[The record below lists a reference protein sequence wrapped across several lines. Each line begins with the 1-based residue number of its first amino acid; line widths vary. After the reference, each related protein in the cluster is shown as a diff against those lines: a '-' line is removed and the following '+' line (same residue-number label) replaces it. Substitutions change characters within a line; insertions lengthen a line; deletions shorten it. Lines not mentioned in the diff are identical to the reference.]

1 MFSKTGL
8 ILLLALLI
16 LWSGTGV
23 ASSRP
28 GIQAEQMIRMT
39 FPVHPL
45 QISQQNRST
54 LLNISFSPKEP
65 ARDPGASFPDL
76 CHHVETHG
84 SPSLECQHRHSGL
97 FSGTAPIDCLLRETA
112 GFQAGLSSGPAIT
125 RSPDR
130 RSSIDG
136 HVLLPPPRL
145 LSL

>member
-8 ILLLALLI
+8 ILLLALLT

-28 GIQAEQMIRMT
+28 AIQADQMTRTT
-39 FPVHPL
+39 FPVLPHH
-45 QISQQNRST
+45 SQRDRSV
-54 LLNISFSPKEP
+54 LVNVSFSPKEP
-65 ARDPGASFPDL
+65 VRDPGAPFPDL

-97 FSGTAPIDCLLRETA
+97 FSGAAPIDCLLRETA
-112 GFQAGLSSGPAIT
+112 GLQAGLSSGPLLT

-130 RSSIDG
+130 RSSVDG
-136 HVLLPPPRL
+136 HVLFPPPKL
-145 LSL
+145 LIL